1 MGTQSRAFN
10 MSISLVSQGKFGSS
24 GKLFPAKCFKKDIRK
39 SFSLK
44 GSKSFMRKRATSL
57 QNLVGSLNTD
67 EKSKDKKEFYS
78 DVNLSNCAPEGPGE
92 DKVGEHI
99 NNPEAKYLNFVEESF
114 ELDMEEENKDIN
126 DDQESTED
134 TEEQIT
140 EEKEDHQYIEDYF
153 TLEKTEDKLQQNTD
167 ENDDS
172 TDDDESKSSKQ
183 DVTSYKSYGDIYESQ
198 DHEEENNK
206 TGMKGYGLLLKYL
219 MPFLCIK

>member
-24 GKLFPAKCFKKDIRK
+24 GKLFPSKCFKKDIRK

-92 DKVGEHI
+92 DKEGEHI
-99 NNPEAKYLNFVEESF
+99 NNPEEKYLNFVEESF

-140 EEKEDHQYIEDYF
+140 EKEEDHQYIDDYF

-183 DVTSYKSYGDIYESQ
+183 DVTSYKSHGDIYESQ

>member
-78 DVNLSNCAPEGPGE
+78 DVNLSNCALEGPG
-92 DKVGEHI
+92 
-99 NNPEAKYLNFVEESF
+99 EESF

-126 DDQESTED
+126 DDQELTED

-140 EEKEDHQYIEDYF
+140 EEKEKDHQYIDDYF

-183 DVTSYKSYGDIYESQ
+183 DVTSYKSHGDIYESQ
-198 DHEEENNK
+198 DHEEEN
-206 TGMKGYGLLLKYL
+206 
-219 MPFLCIK
+219 

>member
-92 DKVGEHI
+92 NKVGEHI

-198 DHEEENNK
+198 DHEEE
-206 TGMKGYGLLLKYL
+206 
-219 MPFLCIK
+219 